1 MKVLLRRL
9 PLFKSFSLFAFC
21 ATGYRLEV
29 PTPAQLILPFFPC
42 CREGGVCATGATA
55 EADSQSRKY
64 QQFLLISYR
73 YPSVLPCCLDV
84 MPIPGVA
91 AQVSVCFEHVAF

>member
-64 QQFLLISYR
+64 QQFLLISYH
-73 YPSVLPCCLDV
+73 YPFPCCLV
-84 MPIPGVA
+84 VLMSCQFLAWQRKSLFVLNM
-91 AQVSVCFEHVAF
+91 